1 MSGLAADEAG
11 HPGRIPQA
19 LVVLVTIPAA
29 QAPALARSLVEEGR
43 AACVNQLPGV
53 RSTYVWDGR
62 VEEAEET
69 LLLVKTTVAGYAAL
83 ERRVREL
90 HPYEVPELLALPAVA
105 GFEPYLDWLKRSV
118 TRA

>member
-1 MSGLAADEAG
+1 MTGQTAG
-11 HPGRIPQA
+11 GATPPGDQPGA

-29 QAPALARSLVEEGR
+29 DAPGLARQLVEEGR

-53 RSTYVWDGR
+53 RSTYAWDGR

-69 LLLVKTTVAGYAAL
+69 LLLVKTTVAGYPSL

-90 HPYEVPELLALPAVA
+90 HPYDVPELLALPVAA

-118 TRA
+118 TTA